1 VTEPASPQD
10 QPEPQPIARIRPV
23 RAQVRLPERV
33 PFVTYT
39 IIGLTVLVFL
49 LQLMTEDTR
58 LVIANT
64 RCGDLAACLG
74 MKVNNLILAGQW
86 WRFITPVLLHGSL
99 LHIGF
104 NMYALYVLGPEMER
118 HFGHVAFLL
127 LYLASGFAGVVF
139 SFLFTENASLGA
151 STAVFGLM
159 GAHGLFVYRNRKL
172 FGARAQAMLRNIAQI
187 ALINLLIG
195 LTPGIDNWG
204 HIGGLL
210 GGALFAY
217 VASPVYSLAGDE
229 FEFHLENRTPDNRA
243 WIAAAISLLV
253 FGALAFTKFS

>member
-1 VTEPASPQD
+1 MSEQQPPAD
-10 QPEPQPIARIRPV
+10 ETAPQPIARIRPV
-23 RAQVRLPERV
+23 QAQVRLPQRT
-33 PFVTYT
+33 PYIAYG
-39 IIGLTVLVFL
+39 IIGLTVLVFI
-49 LQLMTEDTR
+49 LQLITEDPQ

-74 MKVNNLILAGQW
+74 LKINSLILEGQW

-99 LHIGF
+99 LHVGF

-118 HFGHVAFLL
+118 HFGHSPFLL

-139 SFLFTENASLGA
+139 SFLLTENPSLGA
-151 STAVFGLM
+151 STAVFGLIAAQ
-159 GAHGLFVYRNRKL
+159 GVFVYVNRKL
-172 FGARAQAMLRNIAQI
+172 FGRRAQAMLRSIIQI

-217 VASPVYSLAGDE
+217 IAAPVYKLAGDE
-229 FEFHLENRTPDNRA
+229 FEFHLENRTPPVRT
-243 WIAAAISLLV
+243 WIATAITSLV
-253 FGALAFTKFS
+253 FAVLAATRFL